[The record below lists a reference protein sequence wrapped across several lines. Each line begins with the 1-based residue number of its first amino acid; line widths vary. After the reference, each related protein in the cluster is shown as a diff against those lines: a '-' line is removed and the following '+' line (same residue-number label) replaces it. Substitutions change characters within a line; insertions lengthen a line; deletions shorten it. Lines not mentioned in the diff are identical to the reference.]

1 MYQRLRDLRED
12 HDLNQTEVANYLH
25 CDPSL
30 DSKYERGERAI
41 PTSAVIKLAEL
52 YHTSTDYI
60 LGVSDNPKK

>member
-1 MYQRLRDLRED
+1 MYRKLHDLREK
-12 HDLNQTEVANYLH
+12 HNLKQAEVADYLH

-30 DSKYERGERAI
+30 YSKYERGERAI
-41 PTSAVIKLAEL
+41 PTWAVVKLAEL